1 MAGRRCGAAAAVLAA
16 VGLTACGG
24 GSVPPTGSTSPVALV
39 GPTWRLVQMQGQPVI
54 DGTSVSAEF
63 TSEARVAGKAG
74 CNQYSGSARTEEG
87 GRLVVGP
94 LASTMMACS
103 PQAVMDQET
112 RYLAALQAA
121 GSFAIDGAELRLGPT
136 AATTTLVYSSR

>member
-1 MAGRRCGAAAAVLAA
+1 LAATTVLAA

-24 GSVPPTGSTSPVALV
+24 SSLSPTGSTSPLELV
-39 GPTWRLVQMQGQPVI
+39 GPTWRLVRIQGQPVI
-54 DGTSVSAEF
+54 DGTAVSAEF

-74 CNQYSGSARTEEG
+74 CNQYSGGARAEDG

-94 LASTMMACS
+94 LASTRMACS

-112 RYLAALQAA
+112 RYLTALQAA
-121 GSFAIDGAELRLGPT
+121 ESFAIDGSQLRLGPT
-136 AATTTLVYSSR
+136 AGSTTLVFTSQ